1 VTESVD
7 DRSHITYFNNP
18 LIEETFTHLPAALNY
33 PQVSEF
39 HAYLV
44 EHLHQNSLITRRR
57 MARYIVN
64 RFSAN
69 GVMNVYLVRAL
80 NKYGDSQIG
89 REILY
94 FEYMQSIPILREIA
108 VQWLAEL
115 SELSGTRENL
125 NRFLEERLGE
135 RCIREVAKGAVQ
147 TFKKLGKMGSPK
159 LAHYYPIWS
168 TPPLEAFL
176 YVLARLYPERTM
188 VRVELFLND
197 NIVRAMLWPQSGITD
212 LLKNAEAAGHISK
225 ISHLDQYYQFTLAGT
240 GDERMK
246 ALLEGKPKAGNDKDN
261 AVGKSKSSE
270 GATRQRKQ
278 LSLFPANGE
287 NSIAIKEE

>member
-1 VTESVD
+1 VTESVV

-18 LIEETFTHLPAALNY
+18 LIEETFTHLPAALNH
-33 PQVSEF
+33 PQVSDF

-44 EHLHQNSLITRRR
+44 ENLHQNSLITRRR

-64 RFSAN
+64 RFSSN
-69 GVMNVYLVRAL
+69 GFMNNHLAKAMQ
-80 NKYGDSQIG
+80 KYGDSQIG

-94 FEYMQSIPILREIA
+94 FEYLQSIPILREIA
-108 VQWLAEL
+108 VQWLTEL
-115 SELSGTRENL
+115 PEQGGNRENL
-125 NRFLEERLGE
+125 NHFLESRLGG

-168 TPPLEAFL
+168 APPLEAFL
-176 YVLARLYPERTM
+176 YILARLYPERAM
-188 VRVELFLND
+188 VRVELFMND

-212 LLKNAEAAGHISK
+212 LLKDAEAAGHISK
-225 ISHLDQYYQFTLAGT
+225 ISRLDQYHQFTLAGT
-240 GDERMK
+240 GDVRMK
-246 ALLEGKPKAGNDKDN
+246 ALLEVTPKAEPGEDK
-261 AVGKSKSSE
+261 AIGKSKS
-270 GATRQRKQ
+270 GKRVPRQKKQ

-287 NSIAIKEE
+287 NSVAIKEE